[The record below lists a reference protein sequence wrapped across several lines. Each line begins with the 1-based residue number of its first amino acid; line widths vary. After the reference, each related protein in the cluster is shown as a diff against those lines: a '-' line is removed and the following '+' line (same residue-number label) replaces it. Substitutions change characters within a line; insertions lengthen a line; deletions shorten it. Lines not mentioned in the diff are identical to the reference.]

1 MISVSTVLPKLDPR
15 TLLDLQNQSL
25 LLTAQSQGT
34 MLGELFIL
42 WSERGWSGVAIWIDV
57 GRTHSILFTA
67 LVLRHLSHHLHSF
80 LSTIPR
86 YLNGTDFR
94 LIPDGAI
101 TAAHF
106 IKTPYYVQIHGFWDG
121 TSMNIVRL
129 FPIIMGPC

>member
-15 TLLDLQNQSL
+15 TQLDPLNPLS

-34 MLGELFIL
+34 MLGELLTL
-42 WSERGWSGVAIWIDV
+42 WSERGWSGVAIWIKDP
-57 GRTHSILFTA
+57 ILFTA
-67 LVLRHLSHHLHSF
+67 LVLDHLSHHIQSF
-80 LSTIPR
+80 LSTILR
-86 YLNGTDFR
+86 YLNGTDPR

-121 TSMNIVRL
+121 TSMNIVRPL
-129 FPIIMGPC
+129 PSFMCLY